1 MKLIILL
8 ISFSFLSWGSL
19 EFKDGNIQAF
29 IVKDKSLK
37 ELLIESANLFQIRLV
52 IPGKFKGLN
61 DKVYLRINKPISQK
75 EMTDL
80 LSILASERGI
90 SIQTSKDQW
99 WVKSSRD
106 MRYYPTKFVE
116 TKSLPNS
123 DEFVLYYHKLKNPL
137 GKDIA
142 RNLRP
147 FLSRYGRVI
156 SFGDG
161 HSIILSEQALN
172 IKRLIKVMDVMDK
185 KIAVSRKIKKGKDK
199 NRLRL
204 SDYRELK
211 NQNEEL
217 MVENKILRGK
227 MGNKG
232 EQR

>member
-1 MKLIILL
+1 MTILVSSLSFAKLNY
-8 ISFSFLSWGSL
+8 SAG
-19 EFKDGNIQAF
+19 KVQAF
-29 IVKDKSLK
+29 TVKDKSLK
-37 ELLIESANLFQIRLV
+37 SLLIDSAKLFNIRLV

-61 DKVYLRINKPISQK
+61 EKVYLRINKPISK
-75 EMTDL
+75 EEMTEL
-80 LSILASERGI
+80 LTVLASERGI
-90 SIQTSKDQW
+90 SIQTSKEQW
-99 WVKSSRD
+99 WIKSSRD
-106 MRYYPTKFVE
+106 MRYYPTKFIKTAE
-116 TKSLPNS
+116 LPNS
-123 DEFVLYYHKLKNPL
+123 DEFVLYYHKLNNPL
-137 GKDIA
+137 GKDIS

-172 IKRLIKVMDVMDK
+172 IKRLIKVMNVMDK

-199 NRLRL
+199 NRLRV

-227 MGNKG
+227 MTDKG
-232 EQR
+232 VQR

>member
-1 MKLIILL
+1 MKLLILL
-8 ISFSFLSWGSL
+8 ISFSFLSWGRL
-19 EFKDGNIQAF
+19 EFKDGKVQAF

-37 ELLIESANLFQIRLV
+37 ELLIDSANLFQIRLV

-80 LSILASERGI
+80 LSVLASERGI

-116 TKSLPNS
+116 TKNLPNS
-123 DEFVLYYHKLKNPL
+123 DEYVLYYHKLKHPL
-137 GKDIA
+137 GNDIA

-185 KIAVSRKIKKGKDK
+185 KIAVSRKIEKGKDK
-199 NRLRL
+199 SRLRI

-227 MGNKG
+227 MENKG